1 MLTIADFG
9 EGPNVANSAAGKRI
23 ADTLRTE
30 LTAATQAAPEITVR
44 ATGRIADGAAAQRA
58 LTNSGSHALL
68 WGTLPQGETGLL
80 STTLL
85 LQTVPPG
92 TAWERIGTAGRLL
105 FPPSIPLPDQELIG
119 AKGLAPLLRAV
130 LYYQSGN
137 FEAARD
143 TAAGLSANANPAI
156 RGAAGFINANALTA
170 LGHPTEAV
178 PLYAGLDAGGWS
190 VPAVLNNWGVA
201 SDLLGKP
208 ADALA
213 AFDRALTANP
223 PPTRWPRRA
232 F

>member
-1 MLTIADFG
+1 MPSSG
-9 EGPNVANSAAGKRI
+9 EPCRK
-23 ADTLRTE
+23 
-30 LTAATQAAPEITVR
+30 
-44 ATGRIADGAAAQRA
+44 GRPAC
-58 LTNSGSHALL
+58 
-68 WGTLPQGETGLL
+68 L

-105 FPPSIPLPDQELIG
+105 LPPSIPLPDQELIG

-170 LGHPTEAV
+170 LGHPDRGGAA
-178 PLYAGLDAGGWS
+178 LCRAGRRGLERPGG
-190 VPAVLNNWGVA
+190 AQ
-201 SDLLGKP
+201 
-208 ADALA
+208 
-213 AFDRALTANP
+213 
-223 PPTRWPRRA
+223 
-232 F
+232 